1 MGIFILVVEN
11 APSRPEKAGPR
22 IPKVN
27 LGETFGAL
35 KHRNYRLF
43 FFGQLVSLVGTWM
56 QNVAQSWLIYDI
68 TNSKAYLGYVSF
80 ASSIPIFL
88 VSLWAGVLLDRLPKR
103 KVIIFTQVAS
113 MVLAFVLALDVFL
126 KTIQPWHIIVMSFL
140 LGCVNAV
147 DMPARQSFVIEMVS
161 REDLMNAIALN
172 STIFNA
178 ARIVGPSLAG
188 VALAWLGAGWCFALN
203 GFSFIA
209 VILALMAM
217 KIEDRIAE
225 PTRAHPFKQ
234 VAEGL
239 AYVKSNKTIRMLIL
253 VVAVSNLFAF
263 SYSALMPS
271 FAKDVL
277 GAGEMG
283 FGLLQSFVGIGALT
297 GALLIASAKSTN
309 KGFMLTLGNIGFPL
323 AALLFSLS
331 RSLPVS
337 AFLLIIVGMG
347 FMVQNATV
355 NTLIQLNSEDSKRG
369 RVMSIYTLVFQGFFP
384 VGSLLTTSFAEVV
397 GTPIASMTGEAIAL
411 FFGIIWFLK
420 APFVR
425 KL

>member
-1 MGIFILVVEN
+1 MEN

>member
-80 ASSIPIFL
+80 TSSIPIFL